1 LSIFSCYATVL
12 NYNNYN
18 IPKSPKDF
26 KEPYG
31 GAASVHLGSMC
42 QQLDSKEEETKAVQD
57 FAE

>member
-1 LSIFSCYATVL
+1 M
-12 NYNNYN
+12 
-18 IPKSPKDF
+18 DF

-31 GAASVHLGSMC
+31 GAVSVHLGSMC